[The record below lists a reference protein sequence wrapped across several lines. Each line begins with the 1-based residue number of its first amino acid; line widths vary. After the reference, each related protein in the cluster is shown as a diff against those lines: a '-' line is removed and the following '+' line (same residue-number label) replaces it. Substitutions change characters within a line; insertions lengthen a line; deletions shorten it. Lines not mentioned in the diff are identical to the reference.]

1 MARGLANQMA
11 QPIVII
17 IISQL
22 ALQASHLML
31 LQTSVN
37 PVLYRLGLPRN
48 GSGNVAPPQC

>member
-22 ALQASHLML
+22 ALQASRLML
-31 LQTSVN
+31 HQTSVN
-37 PVLYRLGLPRN
+37 PVLNRLGLPRN
-48 GSGNVAPPQC
+48 G